1 VIVAELSTKERIIR
15 VSTKFFAQNGYDGT
29 SLNSIAAEVGMKKPS
44 LLYHYPNKEALRE
57 AVLQDLLARWQV
69 RLPEILAAATTGNR
83 RFEELFSEVV
93 QYFRDDPNRAALII
107 REMVGRPKET
117 RERVSRALAPWLG
130 MLVQAIEQGKE
141 AGRVRADVDPEAYL
155 TEMVVLIVG
164 AFVAADLSTAV
175 FPGQTGQERLDR
187 IITEITRMGRFSLF
201 VERL

>member
-1 VIVAELSTKERIIR
+1 MSELSTKERILR
-15 VSTKFFAQNGYDGT
+15 VATKFFAQKGYDGT
-29 SLNSIAAEVGMKKPS
+29 SLDSIAAEVGLKKPS
-44 LLYHYPNKEALRE
+44 LLYHFANKQALRE
-57 AVLQDLLARWQV
+57 AVLEDLLARWQV
-69 RLPEILAAATTGNR
+69 RLPEILAAATSGNR
-83 RFEELFSEVV
+83 RFDELFGEVV
-93 QYFRDDPNRAALII
+93 LYFRDDPHRAALII

-175 FPGQTGQERLDR
+175 FPGDGDEERVDR
-187 IITEITRMGRFSLF
+187 IVTEITRMGRYSLF
-201 VERL
+201 VEGK